1 MFIEK
6 SDSFLE
12 LSSEVIFPEAA
23 NAAILKHD
31 KWADVWETL
40 TTDADLNYTD
50 EKETVSLSSLVMSAT
65 SAIYQAIT
73 DGWTMCVGYSGG
85 KDSHSL
91 LHLFLMALI
100 RAVRNGTNISEH
112 HFIQMSDTLIENP
125 EMHYQ
130 ASQVLNQLRMF
141 IAEHQLPVTVLVA
154 RPSLTQS
161 WVGRILTGRGLP
173 TWTNSSTR
181 QCSTDYK
188 IAPLRQAKARY
199 LKNAPASVRSRV
211 CLMLGSRDDESARRA
226 GNILKMGGQ
235 ARKVTLTEHGG
246 ELYPVKEWRTQDIW
260 SFLMACG
267 SESRFPLPSFM
278 PDNFSL
284 ATLYKDATGECIWS
298 PEKPTRTSAC
308 GARYGCSL
316 TLVFMY
322 LELNSTFLFL
332 EFKLFISKPTCRQNR
347 CCKNG
352 SDHRFRFLRR
362 PLIGLNEQEFP
373 GGKPDDV
380 YSVRTSMN
388 TPPAEEEIE
397 EERRLFYVGIT
408 RTKQQLNLVVPLD
421 EGLARWLKNRWDS
434 TPKKSPIATRFVY
447 EAGWTACAVTSDAI
461 YNSTVEKQK
470 ADFSK
475 FHQWYL
481 RDLQRLKV

>member
-173 TWTNSSTR
+173 TRTNSSTR

-332 EFKLFISKPTCRQNR
+332 EFKLFI
-347 CCKNG
+347 
-352 SDHRFRFLRR
+352 
-362 PLIGLNEQEFP
+362 
-373 GGKPDDV
+373 V
-380 YSVRTSMN
+380 
-388 TPPAEEEIE
+388 IE
-397 EERRLFYVGIT
+397 RYPFNV
-408 RTKQQLNLVVPLD
+408 QQ
-421 EGLARWLKNRWDS
+421 
-434 TPKKSPIATRFVY
+434 
-447 EAGWTACAVTSDAI
+447 AC
-461 YNSTVEKQK
+461 
-470 ADFSK
+470 
-475 FHQWYL
+475 
-481 RDLQRLKV
+481 